1 MKKTLLSM
9 ALMAASGAAVAGDYY
24 NGRLTGMSGAGYATG
39 GYADG
44 VVYNPS
50 LGAKFDEQDDFG
62 LVFNGGVLGE
72 DEDDL
77 IDGLEDLADY
87 LDELEEKTAYDYFD
101 EIGGFDPNDP
111 LASEQEAR
119 QLIEEEAEEA
129 IRRLENIADK
139 TANIGAGGSFVLA
152 LPNDLLSLSVVG
164 KTRIEAAVQT
174 VVNEE
179 DYQYIRDA
187 VGETNFD
194 PAGLQ
199 SYGVGRGAAV
209 SEVGLAMAK
218 SLQTGEDS
226 RLLLGATPKWMHVM
240 TFVYSA
246 TVDDFEEDD
255 FDGDEYTV
263 ETDDVNID
271 LGATYLCGD
280 MRYALTVSN
289 LISNEYET
297 IVPGDTLEIKPRATT
312 AVGYEGSWFTAE
324 VAADLNTSPNYATG
338 QETQFVRAGAEL
350 NAFDWAQLRVGF
362 QRDLEDNVEDTVS
375 VGIGFSPF
383 NVVNVD
389 IAGFTGD
396 GNTAGASMQLGLRF

>member
-50 LGAKFDEQDDFG
+50 LGAKFDERDDFG

-87 LDELEEKTAYDYFD
+87 LDYLEEQTAESYFGDIDY
-101 EIGGFDPNDP
+101 DPNDP
-111 LASEQEAR
+111 WAAEQQAR
-119 QLIEEEAEEA
+119 ELLDEEADEA

-139 TANIGAGGSFVLA
+139 TANIGAGGSFVLTI
-152 LPNDLLSLSVVG
+152 PNDILSLSVVG

-174 VVNEE
+174 VIEEE

-187 VGETNFD
+187 VGQANFD
-194 PAGLQ
+194 PSGLQ

-324 VAADLNTSPNYATG
+324 VAADLNTSPNFATG
-338 QETQFVRAGAEL
+338 QDTQFVRAGAEL

>member
-9 ALMAASGAAVAGDYY
+9 ALLAASGTAVAGDYY

-50 LGAKFDEQDDFG
+50 LGAKFDERDDFG
-62 LVFNGGVLGE
+62 FVLNGGVLGE

-77 IDGLEDLADY
+77 VDGLEELSDY
-87 LDELEEKTAYDYFD
+87 LDELEQRTAYDYYD
-101 EIGGFDPNDP
+101 MGNFDPNDP

-119 QLIEEEAEEA
+119 RLMEEEADEA
-129 IRRLENIADK
+129 ISRLENIANK
-139 TANIGAGGSFVLA
+139 TANVGAGGSFVMTI
-152 LPNDLLSLSVVG
+152 PNDLLSLSLVG

-174 VVNEE
+174 VVNED

-187 VGETNFD
+187 VGQTDFD
-194 PAGLQ
+194 PSGLQ
-199 SYGVGRGAAV
+199 SYGVGRGAAI
-209 SEVGLAMAK
+209 SEVGLAMAR
-218 SLQTGEDS
+218 SLETGEDS
-226 RLLLGATPKWMHVM
+226 KLLLGVTPKWMNVM

-246 TVDDFEEDD
+246 TVEDFDEDD
-255 FDGDEYTV
+255 FDGDQYTV

-271 LGATYLCGD
+271 AGVTYMSGN
-280 MRYALTVSN
+280 MRYALTVAN

-297 IVPGDTLEIKPRATT
+297 IVPGDTLSIEPRAT
-312 AVGYEGSWFTAE
+312 AALGYEGSWFTAE
-324 VAADLNTSPNYATG
+324 AAADLNVSPSFATG
-338 QETQFVRAGAEL
+338 QDTQFVRAGAEL

-362 QRDLEDNVEDTVS
+362 QRDLEENVEDTVS
-375 VGIGFSPF
+375 VGLGFSPF
-383 NVVNVD
+383 NVVNLD

-396 GNTAGASMQLGLRF
+396 GDTAGASIQLGLRF

>member
-9 ALMAASGAAVAGDYY
+9 ALMATSGAAVAGDYY

-50 LGAKFDEQDDFG
+50 LGAKFDERDDFG
-62 LVFNGGVLGE
+62 LVINGGVLGE

-77 IDGLEDLADY
+77 VEGLEELSDY
-87 LDELEEKTAYDYFD
+87 LDELEQRTASDWYDML
-101 EIGGFDPNDP
+101 DPNDP
-111 LASEQEAR
+111 FNSAQ
-119 QLIEEEAEEA
+119 QLQEEEAEEA
-129 IRRLENIADK
+129 ISRLERVADK
-139 TANIGAGGSFVLA
+139 TANIGAGGSFVMT
-152 LPNDLLSLSVVG
+152 LPNEVASLSLVG

-187 VGETNFD
+187 VGQTNFD

-226 RLLLGATPKWMHVM
+226 RLLLGVTPKWVHVM
-240 TFVYSA
+240 TFVYQA
-246 TVDDFEEDD
+246 DVDNFDQED
-255 FDGDEYTV
+255 FDGDQYTV
-263 ETDDVNID
+263 ESDGVNID
-271 LGATYLCGD
+271 LGATYLSGK
-280 MRYALTVSN
+280 MRYALTVAN
-289 LISNEYET
+289 LISSEYDT
-297 IVPGDTLEIKPRATT
+297 IVPGDMLKIEPRATT
-312 AVGYEGSWFTAE
+312 AVGYEDSWFTAE
-324 VAADLNTSPNYATG
+324 LAADLNVSPSFATG
-338 QETQFVRAGAEL
+338 QDTQFVRAGAEF
-350 NAFDWAQLRVGF
+350 NAANWAQLRVGF
-362 QRDLEDNVEDTVS
+362 QRDLENNMEDTVS
-375 VGIGFSPF
+375 VGVGFSPF
-383 NVVNVD
+383 NIVNVD